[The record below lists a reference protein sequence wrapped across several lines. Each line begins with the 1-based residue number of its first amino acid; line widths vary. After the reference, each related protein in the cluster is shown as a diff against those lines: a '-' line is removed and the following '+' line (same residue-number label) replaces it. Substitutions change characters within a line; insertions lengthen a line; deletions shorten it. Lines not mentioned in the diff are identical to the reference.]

1 MLATTPPEI
10 EAWFAARDWH
20 IRRHQS
26 AMLSA
31 SGAGRHAL
39 LVADTGAGKTLAGFL
54 PTLAEFTPSRMEQAR
69 LAGEEPPEGLH
80 TLYISPLKA
89 LAHDVQRNLIAP
101 IEEMGLPIRVETRSG
116 DTPADR
122 KKRQRTRP
130 PHILLTTPESLSLL
144 LSFPDSLEI
153 FAGLKRIV
161 IDEVHAFAT
170 GKRGDLLALAMAR
183 LQHISPNLQR
193 VALSATLAN
202 PEGFREWLAPW
213 GEIDSVAMV
222 EGEPGAPAEVEILLP
237 EEERV
242 PWGGHAATWAIPQLY
257 EGIRK
262 NRTTLIFTNTR
273 FLAEYIFQN
282 LWDANED
289 KLPIGIHHGSLSK
302 EARRK
307 VEGAMARGE
316 LRALVATAS
325 LDLGVD
331 WGDIDLV
338 VQMGA
343 PKGSSR
349 LLQRIGRANHR
360 LDQPSRALLVP
371 GNRFE
376 FLEATAAKDA
386 VDQGQRDGEDFRPG
400 GLDVLAQ
407 HVMAC
412 ACAAPFH
419 EGELLAEIRSSLAF
433 AWVDEEVFARV
444 LAFVENGGYALKAYD
459 KFKRIVRSPD
469 GIWRL
474 SHPEQAARHRMNAG
488 IIVDSEMLEVRI
500 NAGGGRGG
508 RALGKVEERF
518 AASLAPGDTFF
529 FAGLSLEVVKLQ
541 DLEVLVRAAKKAA
554 MIPSYGGQRM
564 PMTTHLANRVRA
576 MLVDR
581 AGWGRFPDDVRE
593 WLEVQDWRSQMPGP
607 DSLLVESFPHGRRHY
622 TVYYTFIGWNANQ
635 SLGMLITKRMEDRGL
650 MPGGFVANDYSLA
663 VWGLRPVNDPAPLLS
678 PDILQDEFIDW
689 VQGSHLLRRAFREVA
704 VIGGLVER
712 QHPGKRKTGKQVTF
726 STDLIYDVLRKYEP
740 DHLLLEAAWAD
751 ARTRMTDVG
760 RLGDLLDSAARDLVH
775 VELDRVS
782 PLAVPVMVMIGR
794 EAAPQGS
801 ADEELLLE
809 AESLA
814 AQCGDARRG
823 IAGCAGIGKGRIA
836 PPPSVISASG
846 SKRSGLAEDPVLFV
860 ADEAEL
866 GHAAGL
872 DDVQHLG
879 RQVIAGAR
887 FGFELQFGFDRHR
900 LRLLEKRHQIAL
912 VDRIAVPQNLV
923 GHSQHQ
929 FVLDRLDDDV
939 GRRAGSRKIDIDRLR
954 RDRNRHDE
962 DDEQAEQDVDQR
974 RHVHVH
980 HRRAIVTAA

>member
-1 MLATTPPEI
+1 MPAAVPPEI
-10 EAWFAARDWH
+10 EDWFAGRGWRV
-20 IRRHQS
+20 RRHQS
-26 AMLSA
+26 AMLA
-31 SGAGRHAL
+31 AGDRGRHAL

-54 PTLAEFTPSRMEQAR
+54 PTLADFAPSR
-69 LAGEEPPEGLH
+69 LGGSEPPAEIPEGLH
-80 TLYISPLKA
+80 TLYVSPLKA
-89 LAHDVQRNLIAP
+89 LAHDVQRNLLTP
-101 IEEMGLPIRVETRSG
+101 ITEIGLPIRVETRSG

-122 KKRQRTRP
+122 KKRQRSRP
-130 PHILLTTPESLSLL
+130 PHVLLTTPESLSLL
-144 LSFPDSLEI
+144 LSFPDSLTL

-170 GKRGDLLALAMAR
+170 GKRGDLLALALSR
-183 LQHISPNLQR
+183 LQAIAPGMQR
-193 VALSATLAN
+193 AALSATLAN

-213 GEIDSVAMV
+213 GDIDSVQLI

-257 EGIRK
+257 QEIRRNK
-262 NRTTLIFTNTR
+262 TTLIFTNTR

-282 LWDANED
+282 LWNANED
-289 KLPIGIHHGSLSK
+289 NLPIGVHHGSLSK

-307 VEGAMARGE
+307 VERAMARGE

-376 FLEATAAKDA
+376 FLEATAAKEA
-386 VDQGQRDGEDFRPG
+386 VDEGQRDGEDFRPG

-419 EGELLAEIRSSLAF
+419 EGALLAEIRSSLAY
-433 AWVDEEVFARV
+433 AWVDEAAFARV
-444 LAFVENGGYALKAYD
+444 LAFVENGGYALRAYD
-459 KFKRIVRSPD
+459 KFKRITRDAD
-469 GIWRL
+469 GVWRL
-474 SHPEQAARHRMNAG
+474 THPEQAARHRMNAG
-488 IIVDSEMLEVRI
+488 IIVDAEMIEIRFR
-500 NAGGGRGG
+500 GGRGKGG
-508 RALGKVEERF
+508 RSLGRVEEQF
-518 AASLAPGDTFF
+518 AASLRDGDTFR
-529 FAGLSLEVVKLQ
+529 FAGM
-541 DLEVLVRAAKKAA
+541 DLEVEALRDLELIVRAAKSSAT
-554 MIPSYGGQRM
+554 IPSYMGARL

-581 AGWGRFPDDVRE
+581 AGWARFPDEVRE
-593 WLEVQDWRSQMPGP
+593 WLEVQDWRSQLPGP
-607 DSLLVESFPHGRRHY
+607 DRLLVESFPNGRRHY

-663 VWGLRPVNDPAPLLS
+663 VWGLRPVADPAPLLS
-678 PDILQDEFIDW
+678 PDILTDEFIDW
-689 VQGSHLLRRAFREVA
+689 VQSSHLLRRAFREVA

-740 DHLLLEAAWAD
+740 DHVLLEAAWAD

-760 RLGDLLDSAARDLVH
+760 RLGDLLDTAARDLVH
-775 VELDRVS
+775 VELDRVT

-794 EAAPQGS
+794 EATPQGS
-801 ADEELLLE
+801 ADDELLLE

-814 AQCGDARRG
+814 AAAMRVEQPPGGGELTAR
-823 IAGCAGIGKGRIA
+823 
-836 PPPSVISASG
+836 
-846 SKRSGLAEDPVLFV
+846 
-860 ADEAEL
+860 
-866 GHAAGL
+866 
-872 DDVQHLG
+872 G
-879 RQVIAGAR
+879 RQ
-887 FGFELQFGFDRHR
+887 
-900 LRLLEKRHQIAL
+900 
-912 VDRIAVPQNLV
+912 
-923 GHSQHQ
+923 
-929 FVLDRLDDDV
+929 
-939 GRRAGSRKIDIDRLR
+939 
-954 RDRNRHDE
+954 
-962 DDEQAEQDVDQR
+962 
-974 RHVHVH
+974 
-980 HRRAIVTAA
+980 